1 MTLRKVCSN
10 FTSLLMSHCAFAFE
24 LRSSAAC
31 LHSSA
36 HDPTNEEIKCQ
47 GVSRVVKDSKW
58 LQCGTGRDVFL
69 WCSSSA
75 PSWYYTHSTTFP
87 IIGTSRAVDLLR
99 FPLAHR
105 WQYTARSSANLSQ
118 MQQQGQSAHGQVQS
132 SSQTQLA
139 AVSTPV
145 ILPLLILAVTT
156 APVAASAQPQLVP
169 LRIRFVLFLCCASP
183 HMQVNIAA
191 CGQSFNLG

>member
-1 MTLRKVCSN
+1 HQFTDESLCLRVR
-10 FTSLLMSHCAFAFE
+10 TSLISRLSPLFRSRSHQRRNQMPRCFPCSQRLEVVAMRYRERCVSLVFK
-24 LRSSAAC
+24 LRAI
-31 LHSSA
+31 L
-36 HDPTNEEIKCQ
+36 
-47 GVSRVVKDSKW
+47 V
-58 LQCGTGRDVFL
+58 L
-69 WCSSSA
+69 
-75 PSWYYTHSTTFP
+75 YTFHHFSN
-87 IIGTSRAVDLLR
+87 IGTSRAVDLLR